1 MEPPGGA
8 DVPHPE
14 RQRNLL
20 GEAVQEGVEGFEGAV
35 VDDHPQTVELSVSTL
50 IKTHSLG
57 QDVLFDPRLS
67 VVEDPLIGRTWR
79 VHCHVYLAEKK
90 PKTTVF
96 SFRHNSAIMLKT
108 AE

>member
-14 RQRNLL
+14 GQRNLL

-35 VDDHPQTVELSVSTL
+35 VDDHPQTVELSVSTF

-90 PKTTVF
+90 TKQKQLSLVSDTTAP
-96 SFRHNSAIMLKT
+96 SC
-108 AE
+108 